1 MLRSAMFMDL
11 VPIWTVILAVAVF
24 MYVLL
29 DGFDLVDAVSDRSDQ
44 HDSAGDRSVWPE
56 SMMGA

>member
-1 MLRSAMFMDL
+1 MFMDL